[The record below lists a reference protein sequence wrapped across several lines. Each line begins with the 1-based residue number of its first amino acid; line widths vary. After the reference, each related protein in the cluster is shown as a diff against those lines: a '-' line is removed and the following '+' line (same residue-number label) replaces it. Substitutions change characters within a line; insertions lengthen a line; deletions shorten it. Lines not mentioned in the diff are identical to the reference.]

1 MLDSSRSASAGAAR
15 PSFRSAGAILA
26 FTATALPRVAAAQP
40 PDPALIQRIS
50 HQIDTL
56 GDLEKRA
63 SFREEQLTEE
73 VDGDGKVASAETRV
87 SRVEADGKTSHKILE
102 QCTKDGKDVTA
113 EERAKAEKGAKS
125 NEKNVKKEKKD
136 EESLSI
142 DPPFSSSSNDYVY
155 DQIATDLT
163 YPTRV
168 EIAFTPK
175 KPNSR
180 TVEGTAWVDTA
191 SGTLLTAGAKLSKPP
206 AFVDWIHFTV
216 EFGANTPLGPA
227 MSRIGFE
234 VKGGFLFFIRKH
246 VRGEVKMTDYRI
258 AP

>member
-125 NEKNVKKEKKD
+125 NEKNVKKEKRLFRRICGR
-136 EESLSI
+136 ENES
-142 DPPFSSSSNDYVY
+142 DV
-155 DQIATDLT
+155 A
-163 YPTRV
+163 
-168 EIAFTPK
+168 
-175 KPNSR
+175 
-180 TVEGTAWVDTA
+180 
-191 SGTLLTAGAKLSKPP
+191 
-206 AFVDWIHFTV
+206 
-216 EFGANTPLGPA
+216 FGA
-227 MSRIGFE
+227 R
-234 VKGGFLFFIRKH
+234 H
-246 VRGEVKMTDYRI
+246 VARI
-258 AP
+258 AGSGGRPARELRAERR